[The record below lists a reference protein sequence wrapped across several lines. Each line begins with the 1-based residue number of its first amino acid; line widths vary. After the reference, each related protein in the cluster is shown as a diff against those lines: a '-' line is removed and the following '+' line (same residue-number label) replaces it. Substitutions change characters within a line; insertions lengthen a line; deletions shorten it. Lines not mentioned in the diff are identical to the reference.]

1 MRFSDV
7 FYPSALVI
15 LMGWLVMLS
24 FIDVERPGDPLAD
37 ENVAASLPS
46 VGASTLGPQPVATA
60 TVDERNF
67 WIFVAGSPDVWS
79 VAVSDGD

>member
-7 FYPSALVI
+7 FYPVAFVI
-15 LMGWLVMLS
+15 LLGWLVLS
-24 FIDVERPGDPLAD
+24 SVIDTEYPGGSLND
-37 ENVAASLPS
+37 ENTASSLPAVS
-46 VGASTLGPQPVATA
+46 SLSLLPQPVATA
-60 TVDERNF
+60 TVDERSF